1 MPEAPPPTLTERN
14 KKSLEFIEDVTSNPD
29 EVQQKVLSDILTR
42 HKMLTSNIF
51 NVMGFTEIQALTYAA
66 GCVIKVA
73 TLVVRN
79 IVSGE

>member
-51 NVMGFTEIQALTYAA
+51 NVMGFTFGDA
-66 GCVIKVA
+66 GAKEK
-73 TLVVRN
+73 LRPN
-79 IVSGE
+79 DRRP